1 MKKTE
6 LTSAIEK
13 VVEVKMKAVD
23 KLVEELVEPLAD
35 IGNPEKL
42 IHKDYSTWNGQDLQ
56 LLIKIYGSGD
66 DTPLARLVFAREYAK
81 VRELEESEGV

>member
-35 IGNPEKL
+35 IGNPEQL
-42 IHKDYSTWNGQDLQ
+42 IKKPYEQWTGQDLQ
-56 LLIKIYGSGD
+56 LLIKIYGQGD
-66 DTPLARLVFAREYAK
+66 NTPLSNLVFRKEFEK
-81 VRELEESEGV
+81 VKALEAEEEK